1 MNRSARVDNS
11 VVAPSLRDVGCQG
24 KARDWSYIGHDT
36 FIGFKKR
43 SAYVATVR

>member
-11 VVAPSLRDVGCQG
+11 IVAPSLRDVGCQG
-24 KARDWSYIGHDT
+24 KAENRSYIGHDT

>member
-1 MNRSARVDNS
+1 MNRSARVDDS
-11 VVAPSLRDVGCQG
+11 VMTTSLRDTGCEDI
-24 KARDWSYIGHDT
+24 ARDWSYIGHDT